1 MAMTVALNRLDE
13 HFLTLDREAEPWN
26 VHFEVQTGEQLD
38 GERLAQAI
46 PSAMARHPLARA
58 SLLPSQAYERS
69 YRWQI
74 ADGPPIPLTIAYC
87 ADEDALDG
95 ARVALAGARPPLPAP
110 RRPAAPPPSAG
121 LLAPGPAGDTLV
133 LSLHH
138 AAGDGVAAA
147 RLMRSI

>member
-95 ARVALAGARPPLPAP
+95 AREALRPAP
-110 RRPAAPPPSAG
+110 RRRPAPPRFDV
-121 LLAPGPAGDTLV
+121 LLAHGPGGDTLV